1 MVLVVGSLG
10 RWTRCWLSVSW
21 RPITRRMSYTRWKCL
36 VNWMRMASAYYI
48 IWRWFLQVYSLSA
61 IFSSGHYLLTWGGC
75 AFLFLIFII
84 ILLSGGLP
92 ADDWQNFKQRFP
104 NPDLKPDQSENDA
117 TFIARMEALDDA
129 IEIRMWASYRG
140 QTLARTVRGMMYY
153 ERSVPLSFEEVIS
166 REGVVGQCVRWYVVK
181 FWSWVYHSAHAQ
193 LHDPHLL
200 HCFVLSEFVAF
211 DFPSFHYLVPSGWQ
225 Q

>member
-21 RPITRRMSYTRWKCL
+21 RPITRRMSSTQWKRL
-36 VNWMRMASAYYI
+36 VNWTRMVSAYYI
-48 IWRWFLQVYSLSA
+48 IWRQFLQVYSLSA

-104 NPDLKPDQSENDA
+104 NPDLKPDQLENDT

-153 ERSVPLSFEEVIS
+153 ERSVSLSF
-166 REGVVGQCVRWYVVK
+166 
-181 FWSWVYHSAHAQ
+181 
-193 LHDPHLL
+193 
-200 HCFVLSEFVAF
+200 
-211 DFPSFHYLVPSGWQ
+211 
-225 Q
+225 

>member
-1 MVLVVGSLG
+1 M
-10 RWTRCWLSVSW
+10 
-21 RPITRRMSYTRWKCL
+21 
-36 VNWMRMASAYYI
+36 
-48 IWRWFLQVYSLSA
+48 QVYSLSA
-61 IFSSGHYLLTWGGC
+61 IFSCGHYLLTWGGC

-104 NPDLKPDQSENDA
+104 NPDLKPDQLENDT

-153 ERSVPLSFEEVIS
+153 ERSVSLSF
-166 REGVVGQCVRWYVVK
+166 
-181 FWSWVYHSAHAQ
+181 
-193 LHDPHLL
+193 
-200 HCFVLSEFVAF
+200 
-211 DFPSFHYLVPSGWQ
+211 
-225 Q
+225 